1 MRPLRRLFNH
11 VTAHWD
17 QARGATT
24 PTAQRDSPQ
33 LPLEFK
39 MKSEPTHAAKC
50 TRAAHTVRPAAVPA
64 QQSFATLRNEPATH
78 RHAVCRQQ
86 IKAARLRGASRETQN
101 THRYVPDGIS
111 PQAWAKMQADKKKN
125 AAENKKKY
133 PKGAAQVVGVGEYLE
148 DLAKK
153 QTFFKD
159 RAGNAKVSA
168 TGHKWAKVK
177 FGDFTKESYDEWRKK
192 GGKKLPNQMY

>member
-1 MRPLRRLFNH
+1 
-11 VTAHWD
+11 
-17 QARGATT
+17 
-24 PTAQRDSPQ
+24 
-33 LPLEFK
+33 
-39 MKSEPTHAAKC
+39 
-50 TRAAHTVRPAAVPA
+50 
-64 QQSFATLRNEPATH
+64 
-78 RHAVCRQQ
+78 
-86 IKAARLRGASRETQN
+86 
-101 THRYVPDGIS
+101 VPDGIS